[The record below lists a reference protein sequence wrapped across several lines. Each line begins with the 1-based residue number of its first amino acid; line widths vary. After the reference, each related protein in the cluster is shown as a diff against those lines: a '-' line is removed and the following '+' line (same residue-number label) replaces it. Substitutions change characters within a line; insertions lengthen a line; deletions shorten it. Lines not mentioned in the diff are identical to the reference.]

1 MDIEP
6 LKVIIDLSENK
17 MNSVVF
23 FLNDIIKKK
32 INSYYLYEEKNKD
45 IFINQYIICI
55 KKNNLSLDLI
65 YEKIIPLKEHDHQVT
80 GFKDVKWDKY
90 KRINQKDTQNY
101 SSGKY
106 DWLAMNVDENDAISF
121 MEYHIHPSSRT
132 HDEIS

>member
-55 KKNNLSLDLI
+55 KKNNLSLDLRG
-65 YEKIIPLKEHDHQVT
+65 KIISIKNNTIGIFVNNKYNKYINKNQYYLFLKNPPKKSNDRDFFE
-80 GFKDVKWDKY
+80 
-90 KRINQKDTQNY
+90 NLLQNL
-101 SSGKY
+101 G
-106 DWLAMNVDENDAISF
+106 
-121 MEYHIHPSSRT
+121 
-132 HDEIS
+132 